1 MPVGEAFR
9 LPFIEIKPFWREGR
23 PLPYKIQHPDKSK
36 FEFPTTY
43 IINIRKG
50 HFMKIRNFFAF
61 CSVLF
66 MTIMVIGLLPVH
78 GEERIYDE
86 VIRLHVLANSDTEE
100 DQALKL
106 KVRDGILAAAGEMLS
121 GCEVREDALYIISN
135 EEGIERLESAAAEV
149 IAREGF
155 SYPVK
160 VTVSEEEYPRRNY
173 DSLAFP
179 AGTYTSLRV
188 QIGDADGQNWW
199 CVLFPRLCLGAAT
212 ADNRDAFIEVG
223 FTPEQYKI
231 VTDTDEP
238 EYEVRFKILE
248 IIEGLME

>member
-1 MPVGEAFR
+1 
-9 LPFIEIKPFWREGR
+9 
-23 PLPYKIQHPDKSK
+23 
-36 FEFPTTY
+36 
-43 IINIRKG
+43 
-50 HFMKIRNFFAF
+50 
-61 CSVLF
+61 
-66 MTIMVIGLLPVH
+66 MVIGLLPVH
-78 GEERIYDE
+78 GEDKIYGE

-106 KVRDGILAAAGEMLS
+106 KVRDGIIAEVGGLLDGCGDRDAALS
-121 GCEVREDALYIISN
+121 IISN
-135 EEGIERLESAAAEV
+135 EETLKKLECAAGK
-149 IAREGF
+149 IIDSEGY

-160 VTVSEEEYPRRNY
+160 VTLSEEEYPRRNY
-173 DSLAFP
+173 ESLSFP

-188 QIGDADGQNWW
+188 QIGEAEGQNWW
-199 CVLFPRLCLGAAT
+199 CVLFPQLCLGVAS

-248 IIEGLME
+248 LIEEIIN

>member
-1 MPVGEAFR
+1 
-9 LPFIEIKPFWREGR
+9 
-23 PLPYKIQHPDKSK
+23 
-36 FEFPTTY
+36 
-43 IINIRKG
+43 
-50 HFMKIRNFFAF
+50 MKIRNFFAF
-61 CSVLF
+61 CSIMF
-66 MTIMVIGLLPVH
+66 MTILVIGLLPVH
-78 GEERIYDE
+78 GEEKIYGE

-106 KVRDGILAAAGEMLS
+106 KVRDGILEVAGEMLS
-121 GCEVREDALYIISN
+121 DCEDRESALNIISN
-135 EEGIERLESAAAEV
+135 EETLNRLEISAKDV
-149 IAREGF
+149 ILREGY

-173 DSLAFP
+173 ESLSFP

-188 QIGDADGQNWW
+188 QIGEAEGQNWW
-199 CVLFPRLCLGAAT
+199 CVLFPQLCLGAAT

-248 IIEGLME
+248 IIEGLIN